1 MYKLLADGS
10 GGTAN
15 PVTPPAAPDS
25 PTGIDVPI
33 EGDRSDSEIDLINKI
48 DEELGLPKQ
57 PVNEETTEDEEN
69 TDEEVDT
76 PDGDTGENDTETD
89 ESATEES
96 EEAVDEEEAD
106 DEETEEEE
114 TKEATPDEDLED
126 ESAIE
131 IEDANGQTFKISSID
146 DLPEDFEP
154 KNNRQIIE
162 IVAAITRLDEQNRL
176 AAEDKKLAEVAAE
189 EQRVQNEQFASWND
203 EIKALEA
210 EKRFD
215 TKDDKRIDAVFSE
228 MVKINNARAKAGN
241 TNYIT
246 SFEDALEKL
255 EAREAREATV
265 SNEKKATEKAKLKS
279 SLIGRSSS
287 TSKESPVY
295 VAGSYRNMDDIPL

>member
-1 MYKLLADGS
+1 
-10 GGTAN
+10 
-15 PVTPPAAPDS
+15 
-25 PTGIDVPI
+25 
-33 EGDRSDSEIDLINKI
+33 
-48 DEELGLPKQ
+48 
-57 PVNEETTEDEEN
+57 
-69 TDEEVDT
+69 VDT
-76 PDGDTGENDTETD
+76 PDGDTGETDTETD
-89 ESATEES
+89 ESDTEES
-96 EEAVDEEEAD
+96 EEAVDDEAD
-106 DEETEEEE
+106 TEEEE
-114 TKEATPDEDLED
+114 TADDEEDTTPEKEEVDD

-154 KNNRQIIE
+154 KYNRQIIE
-162 IVAAITRLDEQNRL
+162 IVAAMTRLEEQNRL

-265 SNEKKATEKAKLKS
+265 SNEKKNTEKAKLKS